1 LLELAPQAIIAAGC
15 HNGRVGKR
23 RHSTEDAL
31 AAIRAI
37 RDAPENHDLKRD
49 LAPFLLH
56 KSNHVAAA
64 AADTI
69 GRLEAVAL
77 TQNLV
82 DAFPEWMKNPAE
94 RDPGC
99 KALTAIA
106 KTLAAMDHPA
116 AQVYFAGIR
125 HVQKEASFGPS
136 VDTAAA
142 LRGICAQGLARM
154 SDPEALTECVTLLVD
169 SEAAARAGAI
179 RAIAE
184 TGQSA
189 GVLLLRFKALLGD
202 DDDEVIAECFAAL
215 LRLAPSQSLEFVAGF
230 LQSGSTQISERAALA
245 LGESRLAAAFPLL
258 KEAWEQTAQAS
269 ARRTLL
275 LAMAMLRQDQAVEF
289 LLSRL
294 NEDGEKSAAD
304 ALAALALYARD
315 ESLHHRIQQAVTK
328 RNSAAL
334 RSAFEKDFR

>member
-1 LLELAPQAIIAAGC
+1 M
-15 HNGRVGKR
+15 GK

-31 AAIRAI
+31 GAIRAI
-37 RDAPENHDLKRD
+37 REAPENHDLKRD

-69 GRLEAVAL
+69 GRLEVLAL
-77 TQNLV
+77 THHLMA
-82 DAFPEWMKNPAE
+82 AFPEWMRNPAG

-125 HVQKEASFGPS
+125 HVQMEASFGPP

-154 SDPEALTECVTLLVD
+154 SHPDTLLECVTLLVD
-169 SEAAARAGAI
+169 PEVAARAGAV
-179 RAIAE
+179 RAIGE
-184 TGQSA
+184 TGQPA
-189 GVLLLRFKALLGD
+189 GILLLRFKALIGD
-202 DDDEVIAECFAAL
+202 DDDEVMAECFAAL
-215 LRLAPSQSLEFVAGF
+215 LGMAPADSLQFVAKF
-230 LQSGSTQISERAALA
+230 LDSPSHPISERAALA

-258 KEAWEQTAQAS
+258 EEAWERTAQA
-269 ARRTLL
+269 ALRKTLL
-275 LAMAMLRQDQAVEF
+275 LAVAMLRQDESVDF
-289 LLSRL
+289 LLARL

-315 ESLHHRIQQAVTK
+315 ESLRHRIQEAVAK
-328 RNSAAL
+328 RNSARL
-334 RSAFEKDFR
+334 RSAFEKEFG